1 MFHFCLPIVAKSF
14 SFDIINLSNAKE
26 GAELNKIRFLGKIKK
41 EVMIIEKEF
50 GKIQTDEIIVTNE
63 REEHI
68 KVRHPEDYELFIK
81 YGAETAHD
89 PDIIIKDGKNEGT
102 VFMIRKLSNTN
113 LNVVVRVALETDE
126 EGLKNSVMTFYR
138 IRERNLRKM
147 VEKNSSLI
155 GKDSVLY
162 KKE

>member
-1 MFHFCLPIVAKSF
+1 MTFNQVVRG
-14 SFDIINLSNAKE
+14 SNPRTLIENAVFWE
-26 GAELNKIRFLGKIKK
+26 MPEAAFFLIS
-41 EVMIIEKEF
+41 
-50 GKIQTDEIIVTNE
+50 
-63 REEHI
+63 

-81 YGAETAHD
+81 YGAETVRD

-102 VFMIRKLSNTN
+102 VFMIRKLPNTN

-147 VEKNSSLI
+147 VEKNSGLI